1 MPHECYF
8 SWSTKNIFKPHQT
21 VKNRGKKILK
31 NFLRQ
36 NKLGLSVR
44 FSPFAYPILGYAII
58 FVFIDFFCSI
68 NSFLFTPIEI
78 KKKWMQPFSKAW
90 LEAFVRI

>member
-1 MPHECYF
+1 MPREYYF
-8 SWSTKNIFKPHQT
+8 SLSTENIFKPHQT
-21 VKNRGKKILK
+21 LKNREKKNLK

-68 NSFLFTPIEI
+68 NSFLFTQQYIYI
-78 KKKWMQPFSKAW
+78 YF
-90 LEAFVRI
+90 LNNNIYIYIYIY